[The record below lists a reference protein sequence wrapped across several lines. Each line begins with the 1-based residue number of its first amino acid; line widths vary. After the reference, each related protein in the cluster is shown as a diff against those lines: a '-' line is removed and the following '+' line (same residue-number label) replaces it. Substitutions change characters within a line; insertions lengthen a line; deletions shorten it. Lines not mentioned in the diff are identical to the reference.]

1 MSSDEFNFGTDE
13 KNIDKYDLVLVS
25 FAPDN
30 PKKVKF
36 KFLEGF
42 FKESKYTKKI
52 TEYEIAVSFIKKDK

>member
-13 KNIDKYDLVLVS
+13 KNIDRYDLVLVS
-25 FAPDN
+25 FDPEN
-30 PKKVKF
+30 PKKVKL
-36 KFLEGF
+36 KFLGGF